1 MIKNTHFLFLVT
13 TISLSLSS
21 NLSYAQ
27 QNGNKPLWHGLAH
40 ELHYKPDGEDFVLV
54 KGKRRFNRALY
65 GTNTAFRVEA
75 GDLPEFALY
84 MPGMGGN
91 LRFALLNGNKHK
103 WLIEADSIES
113 RYRPGAM
120 LYKIKDKLL
129 GDGIIELHVI
139 AQAKE
144 EGFIMR
150 VSTQNLPSSAELL
163 AVYGG
168 ASGQSFSR
176 AGDIGADPESGFYLQ
191 PGYCQHNSFTIEKN
205 SFILSYLNKKKQKEQ
220 IAGVFSNNP
229 EMKLLDAHQLANAA
243 VLWKTKADTLPVIG
257 ARYKLTGQD
266 TIYIAIQREDENSAK
281 HKKALEETYRLAEE
295 KRARLA
301 ERVKVNTPDPYIN
314 TLGGALAI
322 AADAIWESPTF
333 LHGAVAWRMRLNA
346 WRGAYVADPLG
357 WHDRAKEHFSSYI
370 RSQVLEPEKGPVVP
384 DTSRH
389 LARQLEEMG
398 TAVFSSGYISRNP
411 NDNTKPHHYDMNLV
425 FFDQLF
431 NHFQYTGDKQFIQEA
446 WPAIKRHLQWEKR
459 NFDQDGDG
467 LYDAYCA
474 IWASDALQYSGG
486 GVTHTS
492 AYNYRANSMAARLA
506 VLMDEDP
513 GPYKKEAVRI
523 KEALDTKLWMTEK
536 GWYAEYKDLLGE
548 QLLHEQPGLWTIY
561 HALDARVANKFQ
573 QYQSLQYINR
583 VIPHIPIRAKNLPE
597 KGYYTLSTSNWQPYT
612 WSINNVALAENLQTA
627 LAYWQGGKTEE
638 AFTLWK
644 SNLIESMY
652 LGASPGNFQQL
663 SFYDAQRGELYRDFA
678 DPIGVAARTLVEGL
692 FGIYPD
698 ALADTLTVKPGFPEE
713 WAHASL
719 DVPNVHFTFKREGL
733 TDQYSLTP
741 HFKTAMH
748 LRLQLKATHSRIKK
762 LLVNGEPVKW
772 KIIEEVVGT
781 PMLQIEQAKA
791 SRYSIIVQWEG
802 DEIERPTYEAWQ
814 QSDGPLKI
822 ALQRA
827 IIDRVYD
834 PQSLL
839 ADYSTE
845 KATFNLKETNREGTF
860 FVHLVQNNCNWWM
873 PVNLEGAPVA
883 EQMSSANNEIVNSA
897 ISADDCEMVDLQPY
911 FNAKVSEIFKQR
923 YLNPRPT
930 SPTLQLPWQGIGNWC
945 YPLIEPLIDDSG
957 LRKMAE
963 REGKIALPNGL
974 PFKVSGDNV
983 ANIFFTSQ
991 WENYPKAGRLAL
1003 HGKAKHIYFL
1013 MAGTTN
1019 PMQSQLVNAV
1029 LTITYQDGT
1038 KAALPLKNPDN
1049 WWPIEQDYE
1058 DDGFAFRLPKEKP
1071 YRIYL
1076 KTGEIKR
1083 GGEGEYQ
1090 EIKGFTKRAIDGGAA
1105 TVLDLALNPNK
1116 ELKSLELRTLA
1127 NDVVIGLMGV
1137 TLQREL

>member
-1 MIKNTHFLFLVT
+1 MIKKTHFLFLVT
-13 TISLSLSS
+13 TISLALSS

-27 QNGNKPLWHGLAH
+27 QNENKPLWHGKAR
-40 ELHYKPDGEDFVLV
+40 EQHYKPDGEDFVLV

-91 LRFALLNGNKHK
+91 LSFALLNGNKSK
-103 WLIEADSIES
+103 WLIEVDSIES
-113 RYRPGAM
+113 RYRPGSM

-129 GDGIIELHVI
+129 GDGVIELQII
-139 AQAKE
+139 AQA
-144 EGFIMR
+144 EGEGLIMR

-176 AGDIGADPESGFYLQ
+176 AGDIGADPESGFYLL
-191 PGYCQHNSFTIEKN
+191 PGYCQHNSFTIENN
-205 SFILSYLNKKKQKEQ
+205 SFTLSYLNKKKQKEQ

-229 EMKLLDAHQLANAA
+229 EMKLLDAHQLADAA
-243 VLWKTKADTLPVIG
+243 ILWKTKAGKLPVIG
-257 ARYKLTGQD
+257 ARYKLKEQE
-266 TIYIAIQREDENSAK
+266 TIYIAVQRRKDKDPVRSA
-281 HKKALEETYRLAEE
+281 KALEETYRLAEV
-295 KRARLA
+295 KRVQLA

-486 GVTHTS
+486 GVAHTS
-492 AYNYRANSMAARLA
+492 AYNYRANCMAARLA
-506 VLMDEDP
+506 VLMGEDP
-513 GPYKKEAVRI
+513 TPYEKEAARI
-523 KEALDTKLWMTEK
+523 KEALDTKLWITEK

-561 HALDARVANKFQ
+561 HALDAHVANKFQ

-597 KGYYTLSTSNWQPYT
+597 KNYYTLSTSNWQPYT

-627 LAYWQGGKTEE
+627 LAYWQGGRTEE

-713 WAHASL
+713 WNHASL
-719 DVPNVHFTFKREGL
+719 DVPNVHFSFKREGL
-733 TDQYSLTP
+733 TEQYSITP
-741 HFKTAMH
+741 HFKTSMH

-762 LLVNGEPVKW
+762 ILVNGEPANW

-781 PMLQIEQAKA
+781 PMLQIEQPEAG
-791 SRYSIIVQWEG
+791 RYFII
-802 DEIERPTYEAWQ
+802 IEWVGNAIEKPTYETRQ
-814 QSDGPLKI
+814 QSNVPLKI

-827 IIDRVYD
+827 IIDQVYD

-839 ADYSTE
+839 ANYSKE
-845 KATFNLKETNREGTF
+845 KATFNLKKANREGTF
-860 FVHLVQNNCNWWM
+860 FVHLAQDNCNWWM
-873 PVNLEGAPVA
+873 PINLEGTPVA
-883 EQMSSANNEIVNSA
+883 EQISSTTQEIVNSS

-923 YLNPRPT
+923 YLSPRPT
-930 SPTLQLPWQGIGNWC
+930 APTLQLPWQGIGNWC

-963 REGKIALPNGL
+963 GQGKIELPNGL
-974 PFKVSGDNV
+974 PFKISGGDV

-991 WENYPKAGRLAL
+991 WENYPKAGRIAL

-1058 DDGFAFRLPKEKP
+1058 DDGFAFRLPRVKP

-1105 TVLDLALNPNK
+1105 TVLYLALDPK
-1116 ELKSLELRTLA
+1116 KVLKSLELRTLA
-1127 NDVVIGLMGV
+1127 NDVVVGLMGV
-1137 TLQREL
+1137 TLER